1 VKTLSTHAGAKS
13 YIYQESY
20 GLVRVIPPCNYP
32 FQLALS
38 PLVGAI
44 ATGNCVVL
52 KPSELTPHTSSILAK
67 MINDNFPEGYMCV
80 VEGEGD
86 KK

>member
-13 YIYQESY
+13 YIYQEPY

-52 KPSELTPHTSSILAK
+52 KSSELTSHTSSILAK
-67 MINDNFPEGYMCV
+67 MINENLPEEYMRV
-80 VEGEGD
+80 VEGEVD

>member
-1 VKTLSTHAGAKS
+1 MKTLSTHAGAKS
-13 YIYQESY
+13 YIYQEPY

-52 KPSELTPHTSSILAK
+52 KPS
-67 MINDNFPEGYMCV
+67 
-80 VEGEGD
+80 
-86 KK
+86 